1 MNANELSETD
11 VMANTIKNL
20 TQKVRQQQAEIE
32 ALKSNMNTAT
42 NELLQQLDEIEALKG
57 EVAHLKHINKNWS
70 ISEGMAL
77 AEIEALKAKTL
88 TDEEIMDCIED
99 KTGYSFNAC
108 DEDLLDFARAI
119 LRKAQEK

>member
-88 TDEEIMDCIED
+88 TDEEI
-99 KTGYSFNAC
+99 
-108 DEDLLDFARAI
+108 LDVERRLRNNGDFCELHFARAI
-119 LRKAQEK
+119 LKKASEK